1 MLVRRMECNC
11 TLNTPANDSQKI
23 NIFCLF
29 KQNMQQSIRSWL
41 PSWIHLWTKVFTNSF
56 IILCLFVGM
65 YIFKHDL
72 THNKAVAM

>member
-1 MLVRRMECNC
+1 MVDAWHALAHSIFLL
-11 TLNTPANDSQKI
+11 TAHKQI

-56 IILCLFVGM
+56 IILCFL
-65 YIFKHDL
+65 L
-72 THNKAVAM
+72 E